1 MLNIEMMQT
10 PLQVTNNVFGKSFAD
25 KICMI
30 DDEIGGYVNN
40 GCERVDETAEKV
52 ICFMECKIPIEKL
65 TQS

>member
-1 MLNIEMMQT
+1 MMQT
-10 PLQVTNNVFGKSFAD
+10 PLQVTNNVLGKNYAD

-52 ICFMECKIPIEKL
+52 ISFMECKIPVEKL
-65 TQS
+65 TQR

>member
-1 MLNIEMMQT
+1 
-10 PLQVTNNVFGKSFAD
+10 
-25 KICMI
+25 MI